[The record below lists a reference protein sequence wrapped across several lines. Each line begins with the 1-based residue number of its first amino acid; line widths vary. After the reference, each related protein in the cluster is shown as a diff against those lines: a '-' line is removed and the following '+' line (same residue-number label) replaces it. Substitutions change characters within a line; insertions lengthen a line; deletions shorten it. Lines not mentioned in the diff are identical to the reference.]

1 MEISKKIELHYYFN
15 NDSHTMDAIIRHEC
29 EKELLSIYKEV
40 IDMLD
45 INVKIESEA
54 FSEGGLKEV
63 WKFLGE
69 NSQQLTLLVTVLV
82 AVYSRIPVENK
93 ELVHLQIENLKLD
106 NEIKKN
112 DLKKI
117 KNDIKIDEAITED
130 IIEKVIKKLDSD
142 YKIVW
147 HKSNFYKRL
156 KYYPKVIKFSTQKL
170 DENNSPLDEPNN
182 VHREK
187 FSSFILKSDTFP
199 PLVDEVAVIDIISP
213 VLKHGKFNWKGIYN
227 GEIISFEMKD
237 SIFKDAVLNREIE
250 FTNGTAIKCVLCRNR
265 KIDDFG
271 VIQTVNNVV
280 LTVIEVVTSSST
292 IETSQGKKYYKD
304 KELRKNQLSLE
315 L

>member
-117 KNDIKIDEAITED
+117 KNDIKIDERTTLYWNPYLITTAQNKSINFSFFNSD
-130 IIEKVIKKLDSD
+130 KAKKFKVIIEGFLEDGKLLHIE
-142 YKIVW
+142 KI
-147 HKSNFYKRL
+147 
-156 KYYPKVIKFSTQKL
+156 
-170 DENNSPLDEPNN
+170 
-182 VHREK
+182 
-187 FSSFILKSDTFP
+187 
-199 PLVDEVAVIDIISP
+199 
-213 VLKHGKFNWKGIYN
+213 
-227 GEIISFEMKD
+227 
-237 SIFKDAVLNREIE
+237 IE
-250 FTNGTAIKCVLCRNR
+250 
-265 KIDDFG
+265 
-271 VIQTVNNVV
+271 
-280 LTVIEVVTSSST
+280 
-292 IETSQGKKYYKD
+292 
-304 KELRKNQLSLE
+304 
-315 L
+315 